1 MRGEENPRVLGE
13 LRNSEFCCYT
23 DTVAVVDVIK
33 NLVLD
38 FGLYYCIYIRDSIVI
53 FTSGGSHVK

>member
-1 MRGEENPRVLGE
+1 MRGEENPRFLGE

-38 FGLYYCIYIRDSIVI
+38 FGIVVFILFYCNLQVAA
-53 FTSGGSHVK
+53 T